1 MPNRYL
7 DTAAEMHLLTLIRRA
22 KQAPDNC
29 VQIFLEVIFFFI
41 MLMKNLLTNQVEF
54 YKIKVKFLR
63 WLDFKFFVDTHIAQ
77 ICPKRNCEFFII
89 SFWCRYLSPIFFQ
102 VVADLLLLRQDLK
115 MFYLEKKK
123 KNHLSN
129 KNKMDLFFNF
139 SNTFLKINTYIS
151 LIRIKTFMKS
161 LF

>member
-22 KQAPDNC
+22 KQTPDNC

-123 KNHLSN
+123 KIIFQIKIKWIYFLIFQT
-129 KNKMDLFFNF
+129 LF
-139 SNTFLKINTYIS
+139 
-151 LIRIKTFMKS
+151 
-161 LF
+161 